1 MPRKATK
8 TNNKNKNN
16 KQLNKKINKMNNKI
30 QRLQTRNRRQ
40 NRSRMPAAN
49 TKNMNRDFRIL
60 YQDGN
65 TVRVTGRDLVYQIP
79 SDIVSQY
86 NSDIITVIPANPCY
100 WLGTRIAALA
110 QGYQNYRPLSI
121 KFNYI
126 PQCAVTQQGNV
137 IAGTLWN
144 QAPSNVNLQ
153 QSLRTSNGGQLSQCY
168 KPFTSIV
175 RMKTNLQYN
184 LYKTAGQF
192 DQESNPF
199 IYIAMSVGCL
209 DENKQNIVPGYFYVT
224 WSFVLKNPIGNT
236 NIYYNSGLQ
245 LYSDTGN
252 DFDNNTVVFLNANEN
267 ELPRGATL
275 QIEKDEDGEPVA
287 TYNGSYYDLKGDDLI
302 WQFGNSTI
310 QNAQQP
316 QPEPTQTYTLY
327 YDQYVEPPYP
337 SSTLTPVKWMI
348 ATNKDNP
355 NFWTVLIYNKVTAI
369 QLTGNKPYYILS
381 NEDQLPDDSFNFMC
395 FYFASDNDGIIFLV
409 PKDIVQL
416 IDVNNPQAKSTRQRN
431 VKNKNKIVSTIKKPK
446 NIVLKDYF
454 FKNDNNISYF
464 KLEEEEISTVQPET
478 LIQQHQ
484 KIKAKSV
491 PRKHKSYTN
500 NIIEEEHDDY

>member
-1 MPRKATK
+1 MPKSKPTK
-8 TNNKNKNN
+8 NKNKNN
-16 KQLNKKINKMNNKI
+16 NNNKKIAKSINKMNNKI
-30 QRLQTRNRRQ
+30 QRLQNRNRRTAR
-40 NRSRMPAAN
+40 NRMPAAN

-86 NSDIITVIPANPCY
+86 NADIITVIPANPCY
-100 WLGTRIAALA
+100 WIGTRIAALA

-199 IYIAMSVGCL
+199 VYIAMSVGCL
-209 DENKQNIVPGYFYVT
+209 NESKQNIVPGYFYVT

-236 NIYYNSGLQ
+236 NIFFNSGLR
-245 LYSDTGN
+245 LYSDTGS
-252 DFDNNTVVFLNANEN
+252 DFDNNTVVFLNANES
-267 ELPRGATL
+267 ELPRGAIL
-275 QIEKDEDGEPVA
+275 QVEKDENGDPVA
-287 TYNGSYYDLKGDDLI
+287 TYNGSYYDLEGDDLV
-302 WQFGNSTI
+302 WQFSNSTI

-316 QPEPTQTYTLY
+316 QPDPPQQNTLH
-327 YDQYVEPPYP
+327 YDFLYKPPFEGQ
-337 SSTLTPVKWMI
+337 TPVRIKWMI
-348 ATNKDNP
+348 AENNDNPDYWTLLIFNTYKIQQLSGNKD
-355 NFWTVLIYNKVTAI
+355 IYV
-369 QLTGNKPYYILS
+369 LS
-381 NEDQLPDDSFNFMC
+381 NEDQLPDPSWDFTGY
-395 FYFASDNDGIIFLV
+395 YFASDTDGMIFLI
-409 PKDIVQL
+409 PKDAVQL
-416 IDVNNPQAKSTRQRN
+416 VNVNDQSQKSVTRQR
-431 VKNKNKIVSTIKKPK
+431 VKKSKNKFENIARPK
-446 NIVLKDYF
+446 NLINYILEDKVEP
-454 FKNDNNISYF
+454 F
-464 KLEEEEISTVQPET
+464 KLEPDEIVMVEPET
-478 LIQQHQ
+478 LIKQHS
-484 KIKAKSV
+484 KTKS
-491 PRKHKSYTN
+491 KSQPKKYKGPSP
-500 NIIEEEHDDY
+500 IPELEEEFY